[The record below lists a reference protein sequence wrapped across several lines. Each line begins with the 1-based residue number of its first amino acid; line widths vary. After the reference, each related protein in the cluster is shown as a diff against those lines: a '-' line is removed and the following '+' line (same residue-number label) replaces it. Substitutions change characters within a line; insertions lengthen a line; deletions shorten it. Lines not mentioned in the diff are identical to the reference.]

1 MADTV
6 GSAVAVAVG
15 LGVGAGAFASL
26 VTLPSRNASTA
37 ITATRTITAA
47 IPAARRRREPR
58 TAGQRDSAS
67 LTPSGSRSITPW
79 YEQGPRARLSARAGN
94 PEGQPAA
101 LPVRDSRSSPS
112 MGAPAGC
119 ALQRI
124 SAQTGPGRRL

>member
-15 LGVGAGAFASL
+15 LGVGAGSFAAL

-37 ITATRTITAA
+37 ITATRTITTA

-58 TAGQRDSAS
+58 TASHRDSAS

-79 YEQGPRARLSARAGN
+79 YEQGARARLSVRARN
-94 PEGQPAA
+94 PEGQPGT
-101 LPVRDSRSSPS
+101 LPVKDSQPSPS
-112 MGAPAGC
+112 AVLRPD
-119 ALQRI
+119 
-124 SAQTGPGRRL
+124 

>member
-26 VTLPSRNASTA
+26 VTLPSRNAST
-37 ITATRTITAA
+37 A

-101 LPVRDSRSSPS
+101 LPVRDSQSSP
-112 MGAPAGC
+112 PLV
-119 ALQRI
+119 LQPDARC
-124 SAQTGPGRRL
+124 SASRRR

>member
-1 MADTV
+1 MAVTV

-15 LGVGAGAFASL
+15 LGAGAGAFAVL

-47 IPAARRRREPR
+47 IPAARRRCEPR
-58 TAGQRDSAS
+58 TARQRDSAS

-79 YEQGPRARLSARAGN
+79 YEQGSRARLSARART

-101 LPVRDSRSSPS
+101 LPVKDSPVLAVH
-112 MGAPAGC
+112 GAPAG
-119 ALQRI
+119 
-124 SAQTGPGRRL
+124 